1 MASIKEF
8 YAGRSI
14 FITGAT
20 GFIGKVLIEKLLR
33 SCPKIDKIYILIR
46 SKRGKTPEERINAI
60 TETPLFEKLKK
71 EYPDAIKNKL
81 KLINGDVTE
90 LQLGISTSDANLLI
104 ENVSVIFH
112 GAASVR
118 FDDPLKYA
126 ILLNTRG
133 TRELL
138 NLALKMKKL
147 DVLLHISTTYCNTDH
162 SVVEEKLYPP
172 HADWKRSIEIVENID
187 EHYLQVLTAKYI
199 DVLPNTY
206 TFSKSLAEHCVYD
219 LCTGKIPAV
228 IVRPSIVISTRNDP
242 IPGWIDN
249 YNGPVGLLVASGKG
263 NIYSNVMSYNK
274 LCNLGILRSCCTNP
288 DLKADYMAVDSCVR
302 ALIMAAWAKCTS
314 KDPEEKLDVSFYNC
328 SNNELYPITMKELID
343 FGKEAVWEAPLS
355 NILWFPGGGVTAYKF
370 WYYLNKK
377 PLLVKIQR
385 RIYIA
390 NIALHHFISNYW
402 TFPNDKCLALE
413 DKLLPEEAAEF
424 GYDRGNL
431 KVPEY
436 FLNCIKYGRRYL
448 LKEDDSTLER
458 AKINLYRMY
467 VLDRVVRVV
476 VVGLA
481 LWYFTFKIDLIGYL
495 GSKLVTFYEA
505 ILI

>member
-46 SKRGKTPEERINAI
+46 TKKGKTPEERINAI

-112 GAASVR
+112 GAASIR

-147 DVLLHISTTYCNTDH
+147 D
-162 SVVEEKLYPP
+162 LYPP

-187 EHYLQVLTAKYI
+187 EHYLEVLTAKYI
-199 DVLPNTY
+199 GVLPNTY

-228 IVRPSIVISTRNDP
+228 IVRPSIVVSTHSDP

-249 YNGPVGLLVASGKG
+249 YNGPVGLLVACGK
-263 NIYSNVMSYNK
+263 
-274 LCNLGILRSCCTNP
+274 GILRSCCTNP
-288 DLKADYMAVDSCVR
+288 DLKVDYVAVDSCVR
-302 ALIMAAWAKCTS
+302 ALIMASWSKCTS
-314 KDPEEKLDVSFYNC
+314 KDPEEKWDVSFYNC
-328 SNNELYPITMKELID
+328 SNNGLYHVTTKELIEV
-343 FGKEAVWEAPLS
+343 GKEVVWEAPLS
-355 NILWFPGGGVTAYKF
+355 NILWYPGGEVTRYKF

-390 NIALHHFISNYW
+390 NIALDHFIWNYW

-413 DKLLPEEAAEF
+413 DKLLPEEVAEF
-424 GYDRGNL
+424 GYDRDNI
-431 KVPEY
+431 KVPGY
-436 FLNCIKYGRRYL
+436 FFNSIKYGRRYL
-448 LKEDDSTLER
+448 LKEDDSTIER
-458 AKINLYRMY
+458 AKIHLYRMY
-467 VLDRVVRVV
+467 VLDRVVRVAI
-476 VVGLA
+476 VGLA

>member
-46 SKRGKTPEERINAI
+46 SKRGEIPEERINAI
-60 TETPLFEKLKK
+60 TEIPLFEKLKK

-147 DVLLHISTTYCNTDH
+147 DVLLHISTTYCNANH
-162 SVVEEKLYPP
+162 PVVEEQLYPP
-172 HADWKRSIEIVENID
+172 HADWKRSIEVVENID
-187 EHYLQVLTAKYI
+187 EHYLEVLTAKYI

-228 IVRPSIVISTRNDP
+228 IVRPSIVLSTHSDP

-249 YNGPVGLLVASGKG
+249 YNGPVGLFVASGK
-263 NIYSNVMSYNK
+263 
-274 LCNLGILRSCCTNP
+274 GILRSCCSNP
-288 DLKADYMAVDSCVR
+288 DLKVDYMAVDSCVR
-302 ALIMAAWAKCTS
+302 ALIMASWAKCTS
-314 KDPEEKLDVSFYNC
+314 KDPEEKLDVSFYNS
-328 SNNELYPITMKELID
+328 SNNGLYHITMKEFIEI
-343 FGKEAVWEAPLS
+343 GKEAVWEAPFS

-370 WYYLNKK
+370 WHYLNKK

-390 NIALHHFISNYW
+390 HIALDHFMSNYW

-413 DKLLPEEAAEF
+413 KKLLPEEVAEF
-424 GYDRGNL
+424 GYDRHNI
-431 KVPEY
+431 KVPGY
-436 FLNCIKYGRRYL
+436 FFNCFKYGRRYL

-467 VLDRVVRVV
+467 VLDRVVRVAIA
-476 VVGLA
+476 GLA
-481 LWYFTFKIDLIGYL
+481 LWYFTFKIDLLGYL
-495 GSKLVTFYEA
+495 ESKLVAFYKA